1 MIFVGIDISKYKH
14 DCFIMDDSSGEVVPT
29 FSFENNAEGFRLLS
43 SVLKYYDKNKV
54 RIGFEATGHYGL
66 NLKLFLEK
74 SGNSFMELNPVLISK
89 FIKSQTLRRTKTD
102 KLDAAFI
109 ASYLSTVD
117 YKPYPPLLYH
127 TFSLKSLTRFRDR
140 LVRQRSGYMVRM
152 TNVLDCI
159 FPEFKPFFGNRFSVT
174 ALHILANYP
183 SPEKIANMN
192 VRSYDSLRKI
202 SRGHFSMD
210 KFVQLKHLAKNT
222 VGECNEIMQYELE
235 TLLDL
240 YSQLDSKIDET
251 ETKICELIRDIDPPL
266 LSIKGIG
273 ELSAAV
279 IIAEYGDIS
288 RFSSPA
294 KMLSFAGLEPGFSQS
309 GISEHGGKMVK
320 RGSSQLRYAIL
331 NCCSA
336 VMLHNEVFAEYYYK
350 KISEGKPHGVA
361 KSHVAKK
368 LIRLIYTLET
378 TRSVFDSSKLR

>member
-1 MIFVGIDISKYKH
+1 MIFIGIDISKYKH
-14 DCFIMDDSSGEVVPT
+14 DCFIMDDSSGVTVPT
-29 FSFENNAEGFRLLS
+29 FSFENNAKGFQQFS
-43 SVLKYYDKNKV
+43 SVLEKYDKNKV

-66 NLKLFLEK
+66 NLKLFLDK
-74 SGNSFMELNPVLISK
+74 SGISFMELNPVLVSK
-89 FIKSQTLRRTKTD
+89 FIKGQTLRRTKTD

-117 YKPYPPLLYH
+117 YKPYPSLLYH

-159 FPEFKPFFGNRFSVT
+159 FPEFKPFFGNKFSVT
-174 ALHILANYP
+174 ALYILATYP

-192 VRSYDSLRKI
+192 IRSYDSLRRI

-251 ETKICELIRDIDPPL
+251 ETKICELIRKIDPPL

-273 ELSAAV
+273 ELSAAA

-294 KMLSFAGLEPGFSQS
+294 KMLAFAGLEPGFSQS
-309 GISEHGGKMVK
+309 GASEHNGKMVK

-336 VMLHNEVFAEYYYK
+336 VILHNEVFAEYYYK

-368 LIRLIYTLET
+368 LVRLIYTLET
-378 TRSVFDSSKLR
+378 THSRFDQSKLR

>member
-1 MIFVGIDISKYKH
+1 MIFIGIDISKYKH
-14 DCFIMDDSSGEVVPT
+14 DCFVIDDQSGEAIPS
-29 FSFENNAEGFRLLS
+29 FSFENTFEGFQTLLS
-43 SVLKYYDKNKV
+43 VLSRFDKNKV

-66 NLKLFLEK
+66 NLKLFHEK
-74 SGNSFMELNPVLISK
+74 IGYSFMELNPVLISK

-109 ASYLSTVD
+109 ASYLTTVD

-140 LVRQRSGYMVRM
+140 LVRQRSGYMVRI

-159 FPEFKPFFGNRFSVT
+159 FPEFKPFFANKFSVT
-174 ALHILANYP
+174 ALYILANYP

-192 VRSYDSLRKI
+192 TRSYDSLRRI

-210 KFVQLKHLAKNT
+210 KFVKLKYLAKNT
-222 VGECNEIMQYELE
+222 VGQCNEIMQYELE
-235 TLLDL
+235 TLLEL
-240 YSQLDSKIDET
+240 YSQLDSKVNET

-273 ELSAAV
+273 EISAAV
-279 IIAEYGDIS
+279 IVAEYGDIS

-294 KMLSFAGLEPGFSQS
+294 KMLSFAGLEPGYFQS
-309 GISEHGGKMVK
+309 GTSEHCGKMVK
-320 RGSSQLRYAIL
+320 RGSSHLRYTIL

-336 VMLHNEVFAEYYYK
+336 VILHNEVFAEYYYK
-350 KISEGKPHGVA
+350 KISEGKSHSVA

-368 LIRLIYTLET
+368 LIRLIFTLET
-378 TRSVFDSSKLR
+378 THTRFDPSKLR

>member
-1 MIFVGIDISKYKH
+1 MIYVGIDISKYKH
-14 DCFIMDDSSGEVVPT
+14 DCFILDDSSGEIVPT
-29 FSFENNAEGFRLLS
+29 FSFENNSKGFNHLLS
-43 SVLKYYDKNKV
+43 VLNFYDKNKL

-74 SGNSFMELNPVLISK
+74 NGNSFMELNPVLVSK

-109 ASYLSTVD
+109 ASYLSTVE

-140 LVRQRSGYMVRM
+140 LVRQRSGYMVRI

-159 FPEFKPFFGNRFSVT
+159 FPEFKPFFKNRFSVT
-174 ALHILANYP
+174 ALYILANYP

-192 VRSYDSLRKI
+192 VRSFDALRKI

-210 KFVQLKHLAKNT
+210 KFVQLKYLAKNT
-222 VGECNEIMQYELE
+222 VGVCDDVMQFELE
-235 TLLDL
+235 TLIALF
-240 YSQLDSKIDET
+240 SNLDSKIDET
-251 ETKICELIRDIDPPL
+251 EDKIRQLIKDINPPL

-288 RFSSPA
+288 RFSSPH
-294 KMLSFAGLEPGFSQS
+294 KMLAFAGLEPGFSQS
-309 GISEHGGKMVK
+309 GTAEHNGKMVK
-320 RGSSQLRYAIL
+320 RGSAILRYTIL

-378 TRSVFDSSKLR
+378 SRSLFDENKLR